1 MSDSQE
7 RKEQLE
13 ELRIELKEIEEAEI
27 KQKIEAQEEKEIAKI
42 KEKIRQKKLK
52 NVVWYQL
59 WQSLK
64 KLFGM

>member
-27 KQKIEAQEEKEIAKI
+27 KQKVEAQEEKEIAKI